1 MRDADDLLSEA
12 NFLDDRARDWQNLA
26 DECITDNTRRKC
38 LWNENQCR
46 GAAVRRWKEAQAIL
60 NAESMAATI
69 VRVGGLE
76 VDLSEEDFSGYE
88 IPDRIKEL
96 LGADAEGL
104 V

>member
-1 MRDADDLLSEA
+1 MKDAEDLLREA
-12 NFLDDRARDWQNLA
+12 DYLDNKAQDWLRLSQ
-26 DECITDNTRRKC
+26 ECITDSTRRKC

-60 NAESMAATI
+60 NPVAEL
-69 VRVGGLE
+69 VRVGGVE
-76 VDLSEEDFSGYE
+76 VNLDDEDYTGFE
-88 IPDRIKEL
+88 IPDRIKAL

>member
-1 MRDADDLLSEA
+1 MKDAEDLLREA
-12 NFLDDRARDWQNLA
+12 DYLDNKAKDWKNLA

-46 GAAVRRWKEAQAIL
+46 NAAVRRWNEAQAIL
-60 NAESMAATI
+60 NPVEAQL
-69 VRVGGLE
+69 VVVGG
-76 VDLSEEDFSGYE
+76 VVTDVSEEDYTGFE
-88 IPDRIKEL
+88 IPDRIKQL